1 MGFGEKWIHEKVE
14 LPTIFRR
21 ILRQFRM
28 SGTMVKGRG
37 WTFLGFLGV
46 PLGYVWG
53 EPIKVKQ
60 QKPVDDKY
68 LDEIHAKV
76 VGSIED
82 IFCRYKR
89 RFGYCEDEKL
99 KIVSVDEAKKE
110 AIGKSKKA

>member
-14 LPTIFRR
+14 LPTVVRR
-21 ILRQFRM
+21 VLRQFRM

-53 EPIKVKQ
+53 EPIKVNQ
-60 QKPVDDKY
+60 QRPVDDKY

-76 VGSIED
+76 VRSVED
-82 IFCRYKR
+82 IFTRYKE
-89 RFGYCEDEKL
+89 RFGYCDTEKL
-99 KIVSVDEAKKE
+99 RMVSVEEAKSLVT
-110 AIGKSKKA
+110 GKSK